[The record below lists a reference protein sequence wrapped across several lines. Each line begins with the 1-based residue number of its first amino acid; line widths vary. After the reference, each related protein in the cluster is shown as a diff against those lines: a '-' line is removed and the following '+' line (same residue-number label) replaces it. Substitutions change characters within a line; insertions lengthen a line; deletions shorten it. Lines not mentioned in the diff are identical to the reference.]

1 MNYRTHVAC
10 AVLAGVLLATA
21 ASAQAWAGRGRLSGT
36 VEDPDGNPVEGASVQ
51 VTLDGAGPDD
61 AVTNRRGQWALAG
74 LRSGNWTALV
84 SKAGYIPTEHA
95 VFINE
100 YATSSDR
107 IVLKTTLEPRGV
119 STADGSA
126 AGLGED
132 EAAQAAR
139 EMLERGNALIGQE
152 DFEGAIKLFTE
163 ALPSLPDGAKAA
175 VLITI
180 AGNQVRLERDEEAIA
195 SLKQALTLAPTN
207 VDALQLI
214 SRRLTAMDRAE
225 EAQAYLERLPE
236 DMRADP
242 EILLREGVDLYN
254 KNDIDGA
261 LAKFEAVVEA
271 APDWADAYYYR
282 GLANMAAGHNA
293 AAAADFRRLLELEPE
308 GEKAEEAKQFAEYL
322 ESL

>member
-1 MNYRTHVAC
+1 MSYRTRVSVAL
-10 AVLAGVLLATA
+10 LAGVLLATA
-21 ASAQAWAGRGRLSGT
+21 ISAQAWAGRGRLSGT
-36 VEDPDGNPVEGASVQ
+36 VQDPDGNPVEGASVKL
-51 VTLDGAGPDD
+51 TLGGAGPDD
-61 AVTNRRGQWALAG
+61 ATTDRRGRWALAG
-74 LRSGNWTALV
+74 LRSGDWTALV

-107 IVLKTTLEPRGV
+107 VVLKTTLEPGG
-119 STADGSA
+119 SATDGSA
-126 AGLGED
+126 AGLGDD

-139 EMLERGNALIGQE
+139 KLLESGNALIGQE
-152 DFEGAIKLFTE
+152 DFEGAIAAFTE

-214 SRRLTAMDRAE
+214 SRRLTAIGRAE
-225 EAQAYLERLPE
+225 EAKAYIERLPE
-236 DMRADP
+236 DLQVDP
-242 EILLREGVDLYN
+242 QILLREGVDLYN
-254 KNDIDGA
+254 KNDLEGA

-282 GLANMAAGHNA
+282 GLANIASGQNE